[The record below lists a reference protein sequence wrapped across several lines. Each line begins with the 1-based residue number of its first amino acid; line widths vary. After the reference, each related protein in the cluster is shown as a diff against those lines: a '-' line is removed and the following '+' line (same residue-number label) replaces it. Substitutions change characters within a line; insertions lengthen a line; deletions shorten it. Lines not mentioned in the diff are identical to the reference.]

1 MRGGMRTTELV
12 GSHRKAIPIWE
23 WLFCVRGGD
32 PKRAPASLGRRSRA
46 QQSGGLL
53 HYRRPAFAQGE
64 REKPAYKEAVTM
76 TERFA

>member
-1 MRGGMRTTELV
+1 MRGGMRTTEPV

-32 PKRAPASLGRRSRA
+32 PKREPASLGRQSRA

-64 REKPAYKEAVTM
+64 REKPAYKEAATM
-76 TERFA
+76 TERLA

>member
-1 MRGGMRTTELV
+1 MPFRVNPRRGT
-12 GSHRKAIPIWE
+12 RKAIPIWE

-32 PKRAPASLGRRSRA
+32 SKRAPASLGRRSRA

-64 REKPAYKEAVTM
+64 REKPAYKEAVAM